1 MRREH
6 LPIEQLAPWMQLNGV
21 ELNGVAIVTCDNGSG
36 LVATKQLSDINPI
49 LMTVPSTLV
58 LSLENVWVCAKS
70 NKHLLQVL
78 EAVGDYSRVLCR

>member
-6 LPIEQLAPWMQLNGV
+6 LPVEQLAPWMQLNGV
-21 ELNGVAIVTCDNGSG
+21 ELNGVTISTSNNGSG
-36 LVATKQLSDINPI
+36 LVATKQLSDLDPI
-49 LMTVPSTLV
+49 LMRVPSTLV

-78 EAVGDYSRVLCR
+78 EALGDYSRVLCR